1 MSSLQINCPHCQAN
15 NRLPDERLQD
25 QPRCGRC
32 KQPLFVGEPLELNA
46 DNLQPTLTGNQ
57 IPVLVDCWAPW
68 CGPCQGF
75 APVFAEA
82 AARLE
87 PGLRFAKLN
96 TEDHPGI
103 AQQWAIRS
111 IPTLILFR
119 DGQEQTRVAGALP
132 MPQLMQWLYQQLN

>member
-1 MSSLQINCPHCQAN
+1 MSSVQINCPHCQAN
-15 NRLPDERLQD
+15 NRVPAERMHD
-25 QPRCGRC
+25 QPSCGRC
-32 KQPLFVGEPLELNA
+32 KGKLFTGQPLELNA
-46 DNLQPTLTGNQ
+46 TNLQASLSGNQ

-96 TEDHPGI
+96 TEAHPAI
-103 AQQWAIRS
+103 AQQWQIRS

-119 DGQEQTRVAGALP
+119 DGREQARVAGALP
-132 MPQLMQWLYQQLN
+132 MPQLLQWLHQQLG